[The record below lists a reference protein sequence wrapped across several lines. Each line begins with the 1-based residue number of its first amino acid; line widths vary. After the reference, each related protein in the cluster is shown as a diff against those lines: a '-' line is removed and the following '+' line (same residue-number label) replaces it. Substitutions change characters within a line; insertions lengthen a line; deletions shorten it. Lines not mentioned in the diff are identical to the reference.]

1 MLQNVIQLSNENKL
15 MKNPLKNC
23 LNFLLNVLDNMGFNK
38 PLYSFTLPGFI
49 LGTIGLC
56 MSINSVQDPY
66 LDGSSFGL
74 KNIILMALLTLVGI
88 IMALMGFLLH
98 YITGLI
104 KYKTNEI

>member
-1 MLQNVIQLSNENKL
+1 
-15 MKNPLKNC
+15 
-23 LNFLLNVLDNMGFNK
+23 
-38 PLYSFTLPGFI
+38 
-49 LGTIGLC
+49 